1 MKRSLVLGVNGQ
13 DGSYLAETL
22 LRRGHEVTGVGRD
35 ADSRYVAPTARF
47 RYVPFD
53 LRDVESL
60 PRLVHE
66 AEPDFAFHAA
76 AVHGAAGFQYEE
88 LWRDMLAVNV
98 ATLHALLEHARKSRR
113 SLRIIYAGS
122 AKIFPAPLS
131 GVIDEATPARAS
143 CLYSIGKIA
152 ARDLIMQYRAQHGI
166 PATNLILFNHDSVRR
181 PAQYFLPTIVNS
193 IGRALELPDFHF
205 EIKTLDFRADWS
217 AAAELMDLA
226 ADIAEG
232 CDEGELVLASGNTWV
247 GRDAVRRSF
256 ARYGLQSDHHCR
268 QSSPR
273 ADPGPEFRV
282 SLQRLERVIGRRPT
296 ITLDALVDEMLAAAR
311 SVRPQETRNG
321 R

>member
-131 GVIDEATPARAS
+131 GVIDEATPAQVVAEFS
-143 CLYSIGKIA
+143 LGLA
-152 ARDLIMQYRAQHGI
+152 LVGLHGGAMDI
-166 PATNLILFNHDSVRR
+166 KSVPGDGTTVTVWLPKRR
-181 PAQYFLPTIVNS
+181 
-193 IGRALELPDFHF
+193 
-205 EIKTLDFRADWS
+205 KMS
-217 AAAELMDLA
+217 AERVAAE
-226 ADIAEG
+226 
-232 CDEGELVLASGNTWV
+232 
-247 GRDAVRRSF
+247 
-256 ARYGLQSDHHCR
+256 
-268 QSSPR
+268 
-273 ADPGPEFRV
+273 
-282 SLQRLERVIGRRPT
+282 
-296 ITLDALVDEMLAAAR
+296 
-311 SVRPQETRNG
+311 
-321 R
+321 